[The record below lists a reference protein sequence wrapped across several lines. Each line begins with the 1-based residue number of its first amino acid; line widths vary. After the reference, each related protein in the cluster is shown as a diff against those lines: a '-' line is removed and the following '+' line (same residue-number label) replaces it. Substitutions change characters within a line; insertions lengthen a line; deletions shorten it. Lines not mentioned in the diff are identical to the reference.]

1 MKILASIAH
10 TDEETYFDQSEQ
22 RNAMKIFKQ
31 FEQQM
36 KFEKAKEQELD
47 AIFQ

>member
-1 MKILASIAH
+1 MKILAFIAH
-10 TDEETYFDQSEQ
+10 ADEETYFDQSEQ
-22 RNAMKIFKQ
+22 RNAINIFKQ

-47 AIFQ
+47 AMFQ